1 MLNVGDKAPELS
13 GLDQNGRKISLAG
26 KKVVLYFYPKD
37 DTPGCTV
44 EACGFRDSGD
54 EIRKRGWEVAGV
66 SADGVLSHKKFEQK
80 YNLNFPMIADPDKEL
95 VRKFGVLAPLG
106 YAQRA
111 TFLVGA
117 NGLVL
122 HVWPKVSPKS
132 HAAEVLA
139 KIEELNAAGK

>member
-1 MLNVGDKAPELS
+1 MLKAGDKAPELA

-44 EACGFRDSGD
+44 EACNFRDSSD
-54 EIRKRGWEVAGV
+54 EIRKRGWEVVGV
-66 SADGVLSHKKFEQK
+66 STDPVLSHKKFEQK
-80 YNLNFPMIADPDKEL
+80 YRLNFPLLADPEKEL
-95 VRKFGVLAPLG
+95 TSEFGVLAPLG

-132 HAAEVLA
+132 HAAEVIA
-139 KIEELNAAGK
+139 KIEELDRTGT